1 MMATRSDRKNMHTI
15 PIADRP
21 RHGSWWNTLMFPLLF
36 NLGILGIST
45 AQMCALPL
53 LLIPVVGRRM
63 FGGVVD
69 WTKDGFGR
77 LRESASTTQR
87 GDLSIVRDASGQTRH
102 TTCDIM
108 VLLLDR
114 VGLSA

>member
-1 MMATRSDRKNMHTI
+1 MATRSDRKNMHTI

-77 LRESASTTQR
+77 LRESAST
-87 GDLSIVRDASGQTRH
+87 S
-102 TTCDIM
+102 
-108 VLLLDR
+108 
-114 VGLSA
+114 